1 MGPKECQY
9 SGQRP
14 PCEME
19 PVAALVGVRTG
30 KGAPVGDI
38 DEDYCGSDVV
48 HVLTIGKR
56 QSMLY
61 NVLLHND

>member
-1 MGPKECQY
+1 M
-9 SGQRP
+9 
-14 PCEME
+14 
-19 PVAALVGVRTG
+19 AALVGVRTG